1 MVTEAKVAIRT
12 LSVIEAIREALAQEM
27 ARDERVVILGE
38 DVEEGGVFRVTEGLL
53 QRFGPERV
61 MDTPLAESA
70 IVGVAIGAALNGM
83 RPIAEIQFVD
93 FILPAMDQ
101 IISEAAKLRYRS
113 AGMFGC
119 PIVIRTPYGAG
130 IHGGLYH
137 SQSLEALFLH
147 VPGLKIVAP
156 ATPYDAKGLLI
167 AAIRDEDPVLFLE
180 HKKTYRLIKGEVPEE
195 EYVLPI
201 GQAEIKRE
209 GKDITLVTYGMML
222 HHSLAAAEVLAN
234 EGVSIEVIDLRTLL
248 PLDVATVTSSLKKTG
263 KAIIVHEDTRT
274 GGIGAEISAI
284 LAEECFDY
292 LDGPIMR
299 VAAPDIPAAP
309 YSPPLEE
316 FFLPNPEKIAA
327 ALRKLAAY

>member
-1 MVTEAKVAIRT
+1 MVTEAKVATKT
-12 LSVIEAIREALAQEM
+12 LSVLEAIREALTQEM
-27 ARDERVVILGE
+27 ARDERVIIMGE
-38 DVEEGGVFRVTEGLL
+38 DVENGGVFRVTEGLL
-53 QRFGPERV
+53 HRFGPERV

-93 FILPAMDQ
+93 FILPAVDQ
-101 IISEAAKLRYRS
+101 IINEAAKLRYRS

-119 PIVIRTPYGAG
+119 PIVIRVPYGAG

-137 SQSLEALFLH
+137 SQSLEALFFH

-209 GKDITLVTYGMML
+209 GKDITLISYGMML
-222 HHSLAAAEVLAN
+222 HHSLVAAETLAN
-234 EGVSIEVIDLRTLL
+234 EGVSVEVIDLRTLL
-248 PLDVATVTSSLKKTG
+248 PLDVAAITSSLKKTG

-309 YSPPLEE
+309 FSAPLEE
-316 FFLPNPEKIAA
+316 FFLPDPEKIAA